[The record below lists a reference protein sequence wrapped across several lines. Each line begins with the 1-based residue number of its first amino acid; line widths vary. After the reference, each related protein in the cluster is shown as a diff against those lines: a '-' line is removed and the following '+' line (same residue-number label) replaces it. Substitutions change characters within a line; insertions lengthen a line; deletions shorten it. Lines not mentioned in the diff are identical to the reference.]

1 MKLTQEKC
9 EACQVGAPKV
19 TSEEQEQFLQELD
32 DWIVIT
38 EVKETRNYVD
48 NETSTTKKINKILD
62 ATNISSKIMFLPWN
76 SLLKLLI

>member
-38 EVKETRNYVD
+38 EV
-48 NETSTTKKINKILD
+48 
-62 ATNISSKIMFLPWN
+62 
-76 SLLKLLI
+76 

>member
-38 EVKETRNYVD
+38 EVRKQEITL
-48 NETSTTKKINKILD
+48 TTKP
-62 ATNISSKIMFLPWN
+62 LPR
-76 SLLKLLI
+76 KK